1 LSTNGD
7 PSTTTQSEDCLFLD
21 IYTPT
26 NASAYSKLPVF
37 FYIQG
42 GGFASNAAPNRN
54 GTGLVIASGYNII
67 VVNFNYRVSA
77 WGFLASEEITNHGS
91 INNGLKDQIKALQW
105 LKRYIARVRLH
116 SVIHLQM
123 LTPHSLAEIQTILS

>member
-1 LSTNGD
+1 V
-7 PSTTTQSEDCLFLD
+7 P
-21 IYTPT
+21 I
-26 NASAYSKLPVF
+26 NASASSKLPVF

-54 GTGLVIASGYNII
+54 GTGLVIASDYNII

-77 WGFLASEEITNHGS
+77 RGFLAGEEVANHGS

-105 LKRYIARVRLH
+105 LKKYIARVSRH
-116 SVIHLQM
+116 SV
-123 LTPHSLAEIQTILS
+123 